1 TSPNTCGWRRTS
13 FSWIRRA
20 TRSRSP
26 SPCSRRR
33 SARKYTW
40 NSRSPSS
47 SSSFAGSSASA
58 ASATSYATSTVCGT
72 IVRGVCSRSH
82 GQSRRSR
89 SVSSWRSRRAAA
101 RPDTSARGRRRR
113 GRRRRRREPGGV
125 ADLPVVLLLQ
135 ALEPLLQ
142 RLALLLLQ
150 QLLADRRLDLGERR
164 RLALRRVLLGAD
176 DVPAEL
182 RLDRFRDR
190 PGLERERRLVELG
203 DGLATRDRQL
213 PALRL
218 RARILRVALRQG
230 AEVRA
235 VLQLVVQPIGQRL
248 RLDEDVA
255 DDARRGLRVDRLV
268 RVVVGLHL
276 RVRHLRVRGH
286 LLVDLV
292 GEHLGADVRAHLGVG
307 HALPLQLRPIPLLAP
322 AEVLLLELLQLR
334 LDLRVADL
342 DSQVRRL
349 LRQLGPL
356 DEPLQDL
363 LLDRQVLLGA
373 GLREGALL
381 QVVAALRLRD
391 PAVERLARD
400 VLVADDRSVGLR
412 DLAAALAAAAATA
425 ASAGGCEQRQRGEN

>member
-1 TSPNTCGWRRTS
+1 SRAGSASGTSWKTPSRPSSSRLIFSQFSRTRPAVFASTSPNTCGWRRTS

-58 ASATSYATSTVCGT
+58 ASATSYASSTVCGT

-125 ADLPVVLLLQ
+125 ADLPVELLLQ
-135 ALEPLLQ
+135 VLEPPLQ
-142 RLALLLLQ
+142 RLTLLLLEE
-150 QLLADRRLDLGERR
+150 LLADRRLHLGERR

-182 RLDRFRDR
+182 GLD
-190 PGLERERRLVELG
+190 GLRGGAGLQRERRLVELG
-203 DGLATRDRQL
+203 DGLAARDRQL

-218 RARILRVALRQG
+218 RAGILGVLPGERREVG
-230 AEVRA
+230 AA
-235 VLQLVVQPIGQRL
+235 LQLVVEP
-248 RLDEDVA
+248 
-255 DDARRGLRVDRLV
+255 
-268 RVVVGLHL
+268 VG
-276 RVRHLRVRGH
+276 
-286 LLVDLV
+286 
-292 GEHLGADVRAHLGVG
+292 
-307 HALPLQLRPIPLLAP
+307 
-322 AEVLLLELLQLR
+322 
-334 LDLRVADL
+334 
-342 DSQVRRL
+342 
-349 LRQLGPL
+349 
-356 DEPLQDL
+356 
-363 LLDRQVLLGA
+363 
-373 GLREGALL
+373 
-381 QVVAALRLRD
+381 
-391 PAVERLARD
+391 
-400 VLVADDRSVGLR
+400 
-412 DLAAALAAAAATA
+412 
-425 ASAGGCEQRQRGEN
+425 